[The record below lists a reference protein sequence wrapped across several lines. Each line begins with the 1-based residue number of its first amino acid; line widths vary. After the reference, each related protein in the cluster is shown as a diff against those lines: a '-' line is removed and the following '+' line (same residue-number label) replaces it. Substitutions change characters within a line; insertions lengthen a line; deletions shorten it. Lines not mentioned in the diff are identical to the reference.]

1 MEQELRTQ
9 IEKRALKDIEKQQAA
24 TEAAANRAAERAEM
38 ETALHTDAIL
48 QQIADTTRSAAL
60 ATGATKEEAYEAR
73 TTTLAMA
80 RAEKQAPMQT

>member
-1 MEQELRTQ
+1 MKT
-9 IEKRALKDIEKQQAA
+9 
-24 TEAAANRAAERAEM
+24 T
-38 ETALHTDAIL
+38 LHTDAIL
-48 QQIADTTRSAAL
+48 QHIADTTRSAAL